1 MRASSSAAENRSKH
15 HRNCHNS
22 KREEVSSVAKATK
35 PSGIQ
40 PRKRRAA
47 LTPEARENQLIDLA
61 VNLIEKRLLE
71 GTASSQ
77 EVTTILKLGT
87 TRARLEN
94 ERLAKEVELVQ
105 AKTEAYKSG
114 VRMDELYEK
123 AMAAFKRY
131 SGQDEEDGDEYY
143 MLLGIDPSPHLRGA
157 LPLSSFERCCRRGD
171 LRL

>member
-1 MRASSSAAENRSKH
+1 M
-15 HRNCHNS
+15 
-22 KREEVSSVAKATK
+22 AKATK

-131 SGQDEEDGDEYY
+131 SGQDEEDGDEYL
-143 MLLGIDPSPHLRGA
+143 MLLGIDPSPELRGA
-157 LPLSSFERCCRRGD
+157 LALSSFERCCRRGD

>member
-1 MRASSSAAENRSKH
+1 MAKPIKSSGSQA
-15 HRNCHNS
+15 
-22 KREEVSSVAKATK
+22 
-35 PSGIQ
+35 G
-40 PRKRRAA
+40 KRRAA
-47 LTPEARENQLIDLA
+47 LTPEGRENQLIDLA
-61 VNLIEKRLLE
+61 VSLVEKRLLE

-131 SGQDEEDGDEYY
+131 SGQEEDEDEYEV
-143 MLLGIDPSPHLRGA
+143 LLRADPTPHLPG
-157 LPLSSFERCCRRGD
+157 PLSVPPSGWRCRRGD

>member
-1 MRASSSAAENRSKH
+1 M
-15 HRNCHNS
+15 
-22 KREEVSSVAKATK
+22 AKAIK

-40 PRKRRAA
+40 PRKHRAA

-61 VNLIEKRLLE
+61 VSLVEKRLLE

-131 SGQDEEDGDEYY
+131 SGQDEEDEDGY
-143 MLLGIDPSPHLRGA
+143 
-157 LPLSSFERCCRRGD
+157 
-171 LRL
+171 

>member
-1 MRASSSAAENRSKH
+1 M
-15 HRNCHNS
+15 
-22 KREEVSSVAKATK
+22 AKATK

-131 SGQDEEDGDEYY
+131 SGQDEEDGDAYQI
-143 MLLGIDPSPHLRGA
+143 LLGIDPSPHLRGA

>member
-1 MRASSSAAENRSKH
+1 MSFFSTCRRIVCAGFFKCRPELPINTWKTKQKLWRGGV
-15 HRNCHNS
+15 
-22 KREEVSSVAKATK
+22 KRGKTHQVFRQ
-35 PSGIQ
+35 SGGE
-40 PRKRRAA
+40 RRAA
-47 LTPEARENQLIDLA
+47 LTPEGRENQLIDLA
-61 VNLIEKRLLE
+61 VSLVEKRLLE

-131 SGQDEEDGDEYY
+131 SGQEEDEDEY
-143 MLLGIDPSPHLRGA
+143 
-157 LPLSSFERCCRRGD
+157 
-171 LRL
+171 

>member
-1 MRASSSAAENRSKH
+1 MAKPIKSSGSQA
-15 HRNCHNS
+15 
-22 KREEVSSVAKATK
+22 
-35 PSGIQ
+35 G
-40 PRKRRAA
+40 KRRAA
-47 LTPEARENQLIDLA
+47 LTPEGRENQLIDLA
-61 VNLIEKRLLE
+61 VSLVE

-77 EVTTILKLGT
+77 DVPTILKLGT

-131 SGQDEEDGDEYY
+131 SGQEEDEDEY
-143 MLLGIDPSPHLRGA
+143 
-157 LPLSSFERCCRRGD
+157 
-171 LRL
+171 

>member
-1 MRASSSAAENRSKH
+1 MAKPIKSSGSQA
-15 HRNCHNS
+15 
-22 KREEVSSVAKATK
+22 
-35 PSGIQ
+35 G
-40 PRKRRAA
+40 KRRAA
-47 LTPEARENQLIDLA
+47 LTPEGRENQLIDLA
-61 VNLIEKRLLE
+61 VSLVEKRLLE

-77 EVTTILKLGT
+77 EGTTILIDDGLVGMTVRILKLGT

-131 SGQDEEDGDEYY
+131 SGQEEDEDEY
-143 MLLGIDPSPHLRGA
+143 
-157 LPLSSFERCCRRGD
+157 
-171 LRL
+171 

>member
-1 MRASSSAAENRSKH
+1 M
-15 HRNCHNS
+15 
-22 KREEVSSVAKATK
+22 AKAIKSSGSQTK
-35 PSGIQ
+35 T
-40 PRKRRAA
+40 RRTA
-47 LTPEARENQLIDLA
+47 LTPEARENQLIALATDL
-61 VNLIEKRLLE
+61 LEKRLLD
-71 GTASSQ
+71 GSASSQ

-131 SGQDEEDGDEYY
+131 SGQGDEEDEY
-143 MLLGIDPSPHLRGA
+143 
-157 LPLSSFERCCRRGD
+157 
-171 LRL
+171 

>member
-1 MRASSSAAENRSKH
+1 MAKPIKSSGSQA
-15 HRNCHNS
+15 
-22 KREEVSSVAKATK
+22 
-35 PSGIQ
+35 G
-40 PRKRRAA
+40 KRRAA
-47 LTPEARENQLIDLA
+47 LTPEGRENQLIDLA
-61 VNLIEKRLLE
+61 VSLVEKRLLE

-94 ERLAKEVELVQ
+94 ERLVQ

-131 SGQDEEDGDEYY
+131 SGQEEDEDEY
-143 MLLGIDPSPHLRGA
+143 
-157 LPLSSFERCCRRGD
+157 
-171 LRL
+171 

>member
-1 MRASSSAAENRSKH
+1 MAKPIKSSGSQA
-15 HRNCHNS
+15 
-22 KREEVSSVAKATK
+22 
-35 PSGIQ
+35 G
-40 PRKRRAA
+40 KRRAA
-47 LTPEARENQLIDLA
+47 LTPEGRENQLIDLA
-61 VNLIEKRLLE
+61 VSLVEKRLLE

-77 EVTTILKLGT
+77 EVTTILKLGS

-131 SGQDEEDGDEYY
+131 SGQEEDEDEY
-143 MLLGIDPSPHLRGA
+143 
-157 LPLSSFERCCRRGD
+157 
-171 LRL
+171 

>member
-1 MRASSSAAENRSKH
+1 M
-15 HRNCHNS
+15 
-22 KREEVSSVAKATK
+22 AKATK
-35 PSGIQ
+35 SSDIQ

-105 AKTEAYKSG
+105 AKTEAYK
-114 VRMDELYEK
+114 LYEK

-131 SGQDEEDGDEYY
+131 SGQDEEDGDEY
-143 MLLGIDPSPHLRGA
+143 
-157 LPLSSFERCCRRGD
+157 
-171 LRL
+171 

>member
-1 MRASSSAAENRSKH
+1 MAKPIKSSGSQA
-15 HRNCHNS
+15 
-22 KREEVSSVAKATK
+22 
-35 PSGIQ
+35 G
-40 PRKRRAA
+40 KRRAA
-47 LTPEARENQLIDLA
+47 LTPEGRENQLIDLA
-61 VNLIEKRLLE
+61 VSLVEKRLE

-131 SGQDEEDGDEYY
+131 SGQEEDEDEY
-143 MLLGIDPSPHLRGA
+143 
-157 LPLSSFERCCRRGD
+157 
-171 LRL
+171 

>member
-1 MRASSSAAENRSKH
+1 
-15 HRNCHNS
+15 
-22 KREEVSSVAKATK
+22 VAKATK
-35 PSGIQ
+35 PTGDGGK
-40 PRKRRAA
+40 RRRAA
-47 LTPEARENQLIDLA
+47 LTPEGRENQLINLA
-61 VNLIEKRLLE
+61 VDLIERRLLE

-131 SGQDEEDGDEYY
+131 SGQEEDEDEY
-143 MLLGIDPSPHLRGA
+143 
-157 LPLSSFERCCRRGD
+157 
-171 LRL
+171 

>member
-1 MRASSSAAENRSKH
+1 MAKAVKTSGGRSK
-15 HRNCHNS
+15 
-22 KREEVSSVAKATK
+22 
-35 PSGIQ
+35 G
-40 PRKRRAA
+40 RRAA
-47 LTPEARENQLIDLA
+47 LTPEGRENQLIDLA
-61 VNLIEKRLLE
+61 VALVEKRLLE

-114 VRMDELYEK
+114 VKMDELYEK

-131 SGQDEEDGDEYY
+131 KGQAEDEEDDEY
-143 MLLGIDPSPHLRGA
+143 
-157 LPLSSFERCCRRGD
+157 
-171 LRL
+171 

>member
-1 MRASSSAAENRSKH
+1 MAKPIKSSGSQA
-15 HRNCHNS
+15 
-22 KREEVSSVAKATK
+22 
-35 PSGIQ
+35 G
-40 PRKRRAA
+40 KRRAA
-47 LTPEARENQLIDLA
+47 LT
-61 VNLIEKRLLE
+61 LE

-131 SGQDEEDGDEYY
+131 SGQEEDEDEY
-143 MLLGIDPSPHLRGA
+143 
-157 LPLSSFERCCRRGD
+157 
-171 LRL
+171 

>member
-1 MRASSSAAENRSKH
+1 M
-15 HRNCHNS
+15 
-22 KREEVSSVAKATK
+22 AKAIK
-35 PSGIQ
+35 PSGTQ

-61 VNLIEKRLLE
+61 VSLLE

-131 SGQDEEDGDEYY
+131 SGQDEEDEDEY
-143 MLLGIDPSPHLRGA
+143 
-157 LPLSSFERCCRRGD
+157 
-171 LRL
+171 

>member
-1 MRASSSAAENRSKH
+1 MAKPIKSSGSQA
-15 HRNCHNS
+15 
-22 KREEVSSVAKATK
+22 
-35 PSGIQ
+35 G
-40 PRKRRAA
+40 KRRAA
-47 LTPEARENQLIDLA
+47 LTPEGRENQLIDLA
-61 VNLIEKRLLE
+61 VSLVEKRLLE
-71 GTASSQ
+71 GTASSSQ

-131 SGQDEEDGDEYY
+131 SGQEEDEDEY
-143 MLLGIDPSPHLRGA
+143 
-157 LPLSSFERCCRRGD
+157 
-171 LRL
+171 

>member
-1 MRASSSAAENRSKH
+1 MAKPIKSSGSQA
-15 HRNCHNS
+15 
-22 KREEVSSVAKATK
+22 
-35 PSGIQ
+35 G
-40 PRKRRAA
+40 KRRAA
-47 LTPEARENQLIDLA
+47 LTPEGRENQLIDLA
-61 VNLIEKRLLE
+61 VSLVEKRLLE

-77 EVTTILKLGT
+77 EGT

-131 SGQDEEDGDEYY
+131 SGQEEDEDEY
-143 MLLGIDPSPHLRGA
+143 
-157 LPLSSFERCCRRGD
+157 
-171 LRL
+171 

>member
-1 MRASSSAAENRSKH
+1 M
-15 HRNCHNS
+15 
-22 KREEVSSVAKATK
+22 AKAIK
-35 PSGIQ
+35 PSSTQ

-87 TRARLEN
+87 TRARLDN

-131 SGQDEEDGDEYY
+131 SGQEEDEDEY
-143 MLLGIDPSPHLRGA
+143 
-157 LPLSSFERCCRRGD
+157 
-171 LRL
+171 

>member
-1 MRASSSAAENRSKH
+1 MAKPIKSSGSQA
-15 HRNCHNS
+15 
-22 KREEVSSVAKATK
+22 
-35 PSGIQ
+35 G
-40 PRKRRAA
+40 KRRAA
-47 LTPEARENQLIDLA
+47 LTPEGRENQLIDLA
-61 VNLIEKRLLE
+61 VSLVEKRLLE

-77 EVTTILKLGT
+77 EVTTILT

-131 SGQDEEDGDEYY
+131 SGQEEDEDEY
-143 MLLGIDPSPHLRGA
+143 
-157 LPLSSFERCCRRGD
+157 
-171 LRL
+171 

>member
-1 MRASSSAAENRSKH
+1 MAKPIKSSGSQA
-15 HRNCHNS
+15 
-22 KREEVSSVAKATK
+22 
-35 PSGIQ
+35 G
-40 PRKRRAA
+40 KRRAA
-47 LTPEARENQLIDLA
+47 LTPEGRENQLIDLA
-61 VNLIEKRLLE
+61 VSLVEKRLLE

-94 ERLAKEVELVQ
+94 ERLAKVELVQ

-131 SGQDEEDGDEYY
+131 SGQEEEDEDEY
-143 MLLGIDPSPHLRGA
+143 
-157 LPLSSFERCCRRGD
+157 
-171 LRL
+171 

>member
-1 MRASSSAAENRSKH
+1 MSFFSTCRRIVCAGFFKCRPELPINTWKTKQKLWRGGV
-15 HRNCHNS
+15 
-22 KREEVSSVAKATK
+22 KRGKTHQVFRQ
-35 PSGIQ
+35 SGGET
-40 PRKRRAA
+40 PRRLDAGG
-47 LTPEARENQLIDLA
+47 PREPTDRPGGIPCG
-61 VNLIEKRLLE
+61 KRLLE

-131 SGQDEEDGDEYY
+131 SGQEEDEDEY
-143 MLLGIDPSPHLRGA
+143 
-157 LPLSSFERCCRRGD
+157 
-171 LRL
+171 

>member
-1 MRASSSAAENRSKH
+1 MAKTIKASE
-15 HRNCHNS
+15 
-22 KREEVSSVAKATK
+22 
-35 PSGIQ
+35 PQ

-94 ERLAKEVELVQ
+94 ERLAKEVELIQ

-131 SGQDEEDGDEYY
+131 SGQEEEEDEY
-143 MLLGIDPSPHLRGA
+143 
-157 LPLSSFERCCRRGD
+157 
-171 LRL
+171 

>member
-1 MRASSSAAENRSKH
+1 MAKPIKSSGSQA
-15 HRNCHNS
+15 
-22 KREEVSSVAKATK
+22 
-35 PSGIQ
+35 G
-40 PRKRRAA
+40 KRRAA
-47 LTPEARENQLIDLA
+47 LTPEGRENQLIDLA
-61 VNLIEKRLLE
+61 VSLVEKRLLE

-77 EVTTILKLGT
+77 EVLKLGT

-131 SGQDEEDGDEYY
+131 SGQEEEDEDEY
-143 MLLGIDPSPHLRGA
+143 
-157 LPLSSFERCCRRGD
+157 
-171 LRL
+171 